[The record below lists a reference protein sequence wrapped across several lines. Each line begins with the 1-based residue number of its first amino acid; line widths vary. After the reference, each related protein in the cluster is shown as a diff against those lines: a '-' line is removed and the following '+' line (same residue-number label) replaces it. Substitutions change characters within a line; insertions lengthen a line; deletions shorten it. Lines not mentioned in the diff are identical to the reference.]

1 MHSEL
6 PTQYIAEFSS
16 SIYEYELHGIFYF
29 PICSEL
35 TRTSFRQVRRYFA
48 PSPFVENKTGFAIG
62 RVGLPCCHAETGK
75 FSLGAH
81 AVVVL
86 TLAVYLTFSI
96 TRWIGRGA
104 GLHFGDTANV
114 VRQIQTL
121 SDLVTVKYV
130 VEKVVILDAPPE
142 STLGQFVQG
151 DNRML
156 LLAHGI
162 VKAGINLQ
170 NLKPGDVTISGKT
183 IRIKLP
189 PAQITD
195 AYLDE
200 NQTKVIDWKQGF
212 LRSFDKDLEQKA
224 RQMAVEDIRRA
235 ARTDGILNEATQR
248 AQLQLAVIFNKAG
261 FEHVEF
267 PGQNSGPLIP
277 NLLEVPNN

>member
-1 MHSEL
+1 VDYFHKSDAISRQ
-6 PTQYIAEFSS
+6 PTLSRIKPALQSAGLDYPAAMRKLANF
-16 SIYEYELHGIFYF
+16 LWA
-29 PICSEL
+29 L
-35 TRTSFRQVRRYFA
+35 T
-48 PSPFVENKTGFAIG
+48 
-62 RVGLPCCHAETGK
+62 
-75 FSLGAH
+75 

-86 TLAVYLTFSI
+86 VLVVYLTFTI
-96 TRWIGRGA
+96 ARWLGRGA
-104 GLHFGDTANV
+104 SLHFGNTANV

-151 DNRML
+151 DNRVL

-170 NLKPGDVTISGKT
+170 NLAPGDVTISGKT
-183 IRIKLP
+183 VRIKLP

-195 AYLDE
+195 AYLDD

-212 LRSFDKDLEQKA
+212 LRGFDKDLEQKA
-224 RQMAVEDIRRA
+224 RQMAVDEIRRA

-248 AQLQLAVIFNKAG
+248 AQLQLAVLFHRAG
-261 FEHVEF
+261 FERVEF
-267 PGQNSGPLIP
+267 PGQNSSPAIP
-277 NLLEVPNN
+277 ELLELPKN